1 MITDHESPADRRAA
15 FWTQIF
21 PNSNPVEVE
30 IGSGNGI
37 FLLAVAQRRPD
48 TNFYG
53 IEKAHNRAVALAAA
67 VARNKLRNA
76 FALHGDAACVVESL
90 LPAASVQA
98 FHIYFPDPWWKRKH
112 FRRRIFTPAF
122 VEGLAR
128 ALIPGGYVYV
138 ATDVESVFV
147 LMRQSLAACP
157 RFAEDTTKPSPRLA
171 ITTFERKGLAR
182 GAQIHQSAFVLREQS
197 GADHSG

>member
-1 MITDHESPADRRAA
+1 MITNAESPANNGHALWPQVFRN
-15 FWTQIF
+15 
-21 PNSNPVEVE
+21 PNPVEVE

-37 FLLAVAQRRPD
+37 FLLAVAQRRRD

-67 VARNKLRNA
+67 VERHKLSNA
-76 FALHGDAACVVESL
+76 FVLHADAGCVVESL
-90 LPAASVQA
+90 LPAASVHA

-112 FRRRIFTPAF
+112 YRRRIFTPPF
-122 VEGLAR
+122 VDGLAR

-138 ATDVESVFV
+138 ATDVESVFA

-157 RFAEDTTKPSPRLA
+157 RFREDTSKPSPRLA

-182 GAQIHQSAFVLREQS
+182 GAQIYQSAFALREQGS
-197 GADHSG
+197 TNHPG